1 MEKWVIYAMVSMLFA
16 GLTSVI
22 AKFGMKDMN
31 SDTALMIRTSVVF
44 IFVVTN
50 AFLFKDALHEVRK
63 AARTDLLFLA
73 FSGLTTTLSWIF
85 YYRAMK
91 LGPVSY
97 VASIDKAS
105 IVVTILL
112 SFILLKEPVTSKI
125 LLGAGLI
132 VAGML
137 VLVWK

>member
-91 LGPVSY
+91 LGSVSY